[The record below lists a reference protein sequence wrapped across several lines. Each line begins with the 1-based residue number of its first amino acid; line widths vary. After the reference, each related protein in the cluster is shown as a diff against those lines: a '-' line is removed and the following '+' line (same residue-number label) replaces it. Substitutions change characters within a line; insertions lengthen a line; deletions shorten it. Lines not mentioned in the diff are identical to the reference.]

1 MSKARKNPASRARA
15 TVWTTERVD
24 AVCVR
29 HAAGAF
35 LKHAC
40 ALEGGTYDGLID
52 AMASSPEIAARVE
65 KAHAEGVELLRRRKD
80 SAMPGDDDWKKY
92 AWDLERF
99 DREAFAPPTS
109 KLESKNEHTGKDGAP
124 LAAPVPVT
132 MAERK
137 ARLIEEAN
145 ALAETEA
152 DLAALL
158 GGMKT

>member
-65 KAHAEGVELLRRRKD
+65 KAHAEGVELLRKRKD

-109 KLESKNEHTGKDGAP
+109 KLESKNEHTGRDGAP
-124 LAAPVPVT
+124 IAVRSITPAEAKAELAERLAAMSP
-132 MAERK
+132 EDR
-137 ARLIEEAN
+137 
-145 ALAETEA
+145 ALAER
-152 DLAALL
+152 LL
-158 GGMKT
+158 K